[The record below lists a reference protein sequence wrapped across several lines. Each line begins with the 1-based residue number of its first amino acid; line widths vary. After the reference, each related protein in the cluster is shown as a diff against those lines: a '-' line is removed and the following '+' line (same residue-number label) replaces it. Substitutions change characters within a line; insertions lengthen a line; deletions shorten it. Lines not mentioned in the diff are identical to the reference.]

1 MLAGSVLLDAFL
13 LGLQVATL
21 LLPLSVVVP
30 LMYIHLCVCVCVCVC
45 VFVCVCII
53 ISSSLAQIGLGP
65 TLIASF

>member
-1 MLAGSVLLDAFL
+1 MLVGSVLLDAFL

-45 VFVCVCII
+45 VCII